1 MPPPKS
7 ISVECLITDGDENSL
22 DAARPDLFSLKLY
35 AAITYTKKCII
46 TADLKIMKFNIFT
59 GPRTSV
65 TYSNVPGGRR
75 RKSEGRSVVN

>member
-46 TADLKIMKFNIFT
+46 TSDLKIMKFNIFT
-59 GPRTSV
+59 GPPLIGDLLKRA
-65 TYSNVPGGRR
+65 R
-75 RKSEGRSVVN
+75 RKEKKKRGTQ